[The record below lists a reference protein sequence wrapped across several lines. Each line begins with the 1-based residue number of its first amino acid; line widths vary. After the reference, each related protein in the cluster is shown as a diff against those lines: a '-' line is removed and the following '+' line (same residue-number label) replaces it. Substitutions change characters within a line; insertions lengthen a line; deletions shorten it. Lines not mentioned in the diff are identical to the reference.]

1 MKIAYK
7 TLLIVALTVTAIAT
21 ISSCKKDSV
30 SGEPHIDYIRVTS
43 PESSDSLL
51 VGAYQGALIALVG
64 QNLEGATQIWFN
76 DLQAPVTP
84 TYNTATTILIRVPSD
99 IPMEINNTLK
109 IVFSSGRTL
118 EYPFHVQISE
128 PEVTLMDCEY
138 VPAGS
143 IATIHGKYFYAPVTV
158 TFAGGVTG
166 EVVSIDET
174 NQLMEV
180 KVPEGAQ
187 PGPVTVSTNFGET
200 KSNFW
205 FNDNRNI
212 IVSSDPYTGW
222 WNSSYVVTYP
232 GASDPVKI
240 NGNYIR
246 INKAIGGWAWTEV
259 AGGPPD
265 AMGPISKNIPDEAIL
280 KPQDYNLKFEIN
292 TIKPYNS
299 NVIKIMV
306 GLTNWNNDEYRWMPP
321 YDTKGQWK
329 TVTIPF
335 EEMVAAYK
343 NSGSSMVVSPDGY
356 YTRIL
361 FHGPG
366 DLDCDLCFDNFR
378 IVPKIVK

>member
-1 MKIAYK
+1 MILYK
-7 TLLIVALTVTAIAT
+7 CYSIKLI
-21 ISSCKKDSV
+21 
-30 SGEPHIDYIRVTS
+30 
-43 PESSDSLL
+43 
-51 VGAYQGALIALVG
+51 
-64 QNLEGATQIWFN
+64 
-76 DLQAPVTP
+76 
-84 TYNTATTILIRVPSD
+84 
-99 IPMEINNTLK
+99 
-109 IVFSSGRTL
+109 
-118 EYPFHVQISE
+118 
-128 PEVTLMDCEY
+128 
-138 VPAGS
+138 
-143 IATIHGKYFYAPVTV
+143 
-158 TFAGGVTG
+158 
-166 EVVSIDET
+166 
-174 NQLMEV
+174 
-180 KVPEGAQ
+180 
-187 PGPVTVSTNFGET
+187 
-200 KSNFW
+200 
-205 FNDNRNI
+205 
-212 IVSSDPYTGW
+212 
-222 WNSSYVVTYP
+222 
-232 GASDPVKI
+232 KI